1 MLRLFVFVLA
11 LANAAFFAWSHD
23 YLRSLGFAPAVQSEP
38 QRLAQQLRPE
48 ALRILR
54 PDEVRR
60 LDAAAAVASAF
71 AAAPAAPEP
80 PAVVTPAECLQAGPF
95 DVTQTEALRGKLLVT
110 LPGGSW
116 LLEPGVEPA
125 RWIVYMGQYPT
136 SQALAKKRSELA
148 SLNLKFEPVTNKSLE
163 YGVSLGA
170 FQTRDAAT
178 RALDGLTKRG
188 VRTARVVLE
197 RPELRGFTL
206 KLAAADDSIKAR
218 LEEFKSAL
226 AGKQLRACR

>member
-1 MLRLFVFVLA
+1 MLVLA
-11 LANAAFFAWSHD
+11 LANAVYFAWSQGL
-23 YLRSLGFAPAVQSEP
+23 LRGAGFAPAAQSEP

-54 PDEVRR
+54 PEEVRR
-60 LDAAAAVASAF
+60 LDAAAVAAT
-71 AAAPAAPEP
+71 AAPEP
-80 PAVVTPAECLQAGPF
+80 PVAVTPAECLQAGPF
-95 DVTQTEALRGKLLVT
+95 DVTQTEALRSKLLVT

-125 RWIVYMGQYPT
+125 RWIVYMGKYPT
-136 SQALAKKRSELA
+136 PQALAKKRSELA
-148 SLNLKFEPVTNKSLE
+148 SLNLKFEPLTNKSLD

-188 VRTARVVLE
+188 VRTARVVQE

-218 LEEFKSAL
+218 LEEFKGAL
-226 AGKQLRACR
+226 AGKLLRACR